1 MEDRNHKVRI
11 SSSELPEKVLSHIL
25 SFLPTKEAV
34 RTSVLSKRWEY
45 IWTSIPKLCLH
56 HGTEPPMDFVNII
69 NRLLRLRGSFDI
81 TSFSLYIDI
90 FEFDFGE
97 VDIMSKIE
105 AWFSGV
111 VGFNV

>member
-1 MEDRNHKVRI
+1 MEDRNYKVRR

-45 IWTSIPKLCLH
+45 IWTSIPKLRFH
-56 HGTEPPMDFVNII
+56 HHFTEPSMDFVNII
-69 NRLLRLRGSFDI
+69 DRLLRLRGSYDI

-90 FEFDFGE
+90 FNLDFE
-97 VDIMSKIE
+97 VVDIRSKVE
-105 AWFSGV
+105 A
-111 VGFNV
+111 